1 LSSAYE
7 DQLDPEPILETL
19 VRHGVD
25 FVVVGGLA
33 GIAHGSAYNT
43 EDVDVAYERSLE
55 NLQRLAAALR
65 ELGATLRGAPA
76 GLPFQLDAETLR
88 SGLNFT
94 FDTRFGSLDIL
105 GDPAGA
111 PKYDELRAAGA
122 PTDLWGVAVRVSS
135 LDHLIA
141 MKEAAGRP
149 RDLTMAAEYRTISDL
164 LRAPKTDEPG

>member
-1 LSSAYE
+1 MADE
-7 DQLDPEPILETL
+7 LDPKPILEVL

-33 GIAHGSAYNT
+33 GIVHGSAYNT
-43 EDVDVAYERSLE
+43 EDVDVAYDRSRE
-55 NLQRLAAALR
+55 NLGRLAEALS
-65 ELGATLRGAPA
+65 ELEATLRGAPA
-76 GLPFQLDAETLR
+76 DLPAQCDAETLR
-88 SGLNFT
+88 AGLNFT
-94 FDTRFGSLDIL
+94 FDTKYGSFDIL

-111 PKYDELRAAGA
+111 RRYNELRAAGSSES
-122 PTDLWGVAVRVSS
+122 LWGVVVRVSS

-164 LRAPKTDEPG
+164 LRAPKEDEPG